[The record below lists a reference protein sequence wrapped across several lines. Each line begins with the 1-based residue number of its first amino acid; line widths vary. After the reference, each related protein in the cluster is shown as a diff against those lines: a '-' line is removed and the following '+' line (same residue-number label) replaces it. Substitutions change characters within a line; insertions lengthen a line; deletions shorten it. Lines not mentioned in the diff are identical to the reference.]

1 MMNVASMDLASMD
14 LASMDLASMDD
25 ASISRFLRSHLWGPI
40 PGSISGPNPVAV
52 AMKPV
57 FSRMLEKYLSRT
69 DSQGNPDPAN
79 LAAIPVMQ
87 ALQEAFLSR
96 EGRCKPSMLDLDQ
109 LHRRL
114 TTYPAHLPDSDY
126 LKDLDQK
133 IVLVQQINQ
142 LCRNFHTDVSMK
154 ELHLDKASFWSTL
167 MTMDLERLKEVR
179 CDLDD
184 MTSAKAKRLLLTDFP
199 VWAMATPMLLRSFI
213 RGYAKEPSRKYS
225 PAKPLRNTS
234 EIKHVSLRCPSTGI
248 GESREAELT
257 TFTHKVL
264 RHNSNRCIITKLR
277 ADVYNVI
284 HIIPPDLLRSR
295 AQLIKSLKGMRSWY
309 TDERIDAL
317 LKKLTSESCHE
328 NIINTRRNM
337 ICMHLQMGTL
347 WYMGEFMLKPMGRPV
362 QVVIP
367 VPAEDPTEEPQMKTV
382 WVLTL
387 IFHWLRKTEFPD
399 MQQTIPFDTDPRQ
412 HFEDL
417 DPHDLGAVDYS
428 TAHSMVG
435 GDIVRIFAYDE
446 KDLPDCDLLDLRA
459 NLYTA
464 FSLAAAVDPRAYKF
478 EGDGDDE
485 GYNPEDDFDQEIA
498 TTARMRMQMKRDE
511 SSSNPR
517 RRNTPSAAADI
528 PSHVHQDSKQVE
540 DAAVSLNEDAREDT
554 AKSDKMV
561 DEIQS
566 STAEKE
572 EQAESSP
579 RKPSIIDTLNKI
591 RHRMGD
597 VLRTFQ
603 KVLLRRREER
613 ADKSGSK

>member
-1 MMNVASMDLASMD
+1 MMNVASMD

-114 TTYPAHLPDSDY
+114 TAYPAHLPDSDY

-167 MTMDLERLKEVR
+167 MNMDLERLKEVR
-179 CDLDD
+179 RDLDG

-199 VWAMATPMLLRSFI
+199 VWAMATPMLLRSCKLYEGMRKSLPGSI
-213 RGYAKEPSRKYS
+213 LRPSRWGTRPKS
-225 PAKPLRNTS
+225 N
-234 EIKHVSLRCPSTGI
+234 I
-248 GESREAELT
+248 EAELT

-347 WYMGEFMLKPMGRPV
+347 WYMGEFMLKPMGR
-362 QVVIP
+362 P

>member
-1 MMNVASMDLASMD
+1 MNVASMD

-142 LCRNFHTDVSMK
+142 LCKNFHTDVSMK

-179 CDLDD
+179 RDLDD

-234 EIKHVSLRCPSTGI
+234 EIKH
-248 GESREAELT
+248 
-257 TFTHKVL
+257 
-264 RHNSNRCIITKLR
+264 
-277 ADVYNVI
+277 
-284 HIIPPDLLRSR
+284 
-295 AQLIKSLKGMRSWY
+295 GMRSWH

-347 WYMGEFMLKPMGRPV
+347 WYTGEFMLKPMGRPV

-367 VPAEDPTEEPQMKTV
+367 VPAEDPTEEPQMKTG

-387 IFHWLRKTEFPD
+387 IFHWLRKTEFPN

-417 DPHDLGAVDYS
+417 DPHDFGAVDYS

-435 GDIVRIFAYDE
+435 GDIIRIFAYDE

-511 SSSNPR
+511 SLSNPR

-528 PSHVHQDSKQVE
+528 PSHVPQNSQQVE
-540 DAAVSLNEDAREDT
+540 DAAVSLNEDAKEDT

-566 STAEKE
+566 STA
-572 EQAESSP
+572 
-579 RKPSIIDTLNKI
+579 
-591 RHRMGD
+591 
-597 VLRTFQ
+597 
-603 KVLLRRREER
+603 
-613 ADKSGSK
+613 

>member
-1 MMNVASMDLASMD
+1 
-14 LASMDLASMDD
+14 
-25 ASISRFLRSHLWGPI
+25 
-40 PGSISGPNPVAV
+40 
-52 AMKPV
+52 
-57 FSRMLEKYLSRT
+57 MLEKYLSRT

-79 LAAIPVMQ
+79 LAAIP
-87 ALQEAFLSR
+87 
-96 EGRCKPSMLDLDQ
+96 PSMLDLDQ

-179 CDLDD
+179 RDLDD

-225 PAKPLRNTS
+225 PAKQLRNTS
-234 EIKHVSLRCPSTGI
+234 EIKH
-248 GESREAELT
+248 
-257 TFTHKVL
+257 VL

-277 ADVYNVI
+277 ADIYNVI

-367 VPAEDPTEEPQMKTV
+367 VPAEDPAEEPQMKTV

-417 DPHDLGAVDYS
+417 DPHDFGAVDYS

-435 GDIVRIFAYDE
+435 GDIIRIFAYDE

-566 STAEKE
+566 SNTAEKE

-591 RHRMGD
+591 RHRMGH

>member
-1 MMNVASMDLASMD
+1 MNVASMDLASMD
-14 LASMDLASMDD
+14 DP
-25 ASISRFLRSHLWGPI
+25 SISRFLRSHLWGPI

-87 ALQEAFLSR
+87 ALQETFLSR

-126 LKDLDQK
+126 LKNLDQK

-142 LCRNFHTDVSMK
+142 L
-154 ELHLDKASFWSTL
+154 
-167 MTMDLERLKEVR
+167 
-179 CDLDD
+179 
-184 MTSAKAKRLLLTDFP
+184 
-199 VWAMATPMLLRSFI
+199 FI

-234 EIKHVSLRCPSTGI
+234 EIKH
-248 GESREAELT
+248 
-257 TFTHKVL
+257 VL

-347 WYMGEFMLKPMGRPV
+347 WYTGEFMLKPMGRPV

-367 VPAEDPTEEPQMKTV
+367 VPAEDPTEEPQMKTG

-387 IFHWLRKTEFPD
+387 IFHWLRKTEFPN

-417 DPHDLGAVDYS
+417 DPHDFGAVDYS

-435 GDIVRIFAYDE
+435 GDIIRIFAYDE

-528 PSHVHQDSKQVE
+528 PSHIHQDSQQVE
-540 DAAVSLNEDAREDT
+540 DAAVSLNEDAKEDT

-566 STAEKE
+566 STA
-572 EQAESSP
+572 
-579 RKPSIIDTLNKI
+579 
-591 RHRMGD
+591 
-597 VLRTFQ
+597 
-603 KVLLRRREER
+603 
-613 ADKSGSK
+613 